1 MKIDGMRGIF
11 AVLLV
16 FALLQAAAII
26 GQSWTLASVIAN
38 LWGGFGI
45 ESQLTLIAGF
55 FGCFAANRLITYVQ
69 ETMLDKFSVSRAEQ
83 LREALL
89 TATFDAKTNVA
100 GAMGS
105 ASLTTTATQGI
116 DDVQEY
122 LRIIPPKGVAMAAI
136 AIPVLVAEFLADWPS
151 GIILAVMF
159 PVIMFFMIILGIK
172 ARDRARSQ
180 YESYN
185 RLSNHFL
192 DTLRGVDAIV
202 ASGAVE
208 RTGEE
213 VFDSSEDLRT
223 ATVRTLTTATLSSVV
238 LDLCA
243 VFGVAAVAIL
253 LAFRLMDGTVALQT
267 GLFALILAPE
277 FFAPIRSF
285 SGDFHASQDGK
296 NALAAALEIAQLPP
310 SPGADEPGAAVERQQ
325 PAQEDSALSFENV
338 SYEHADSTSPAV
350 ESITFAIEPG
360 EHVALVGKSGSG
372 KSTIASL
379 AAGLLQPSNGAVSS
393 RGVRFIP
400 QHPHIFA
407 DTLENNLLLYSP
419 EAEAERVSDVLSA
432 VGLDDLVKELPD
444 GLQTMVGEGNHGLS
458 GGQAHRVALARV
470 LLDDSAQVLVFD
482 EPTAHLDIE
491 TELELKQ
498 CVLPLLEGRAVLFA
512 THRLHWIG
520 SMDRVIELKDG
531 KIERIRTVTEGGDAR

>member
-1 MKIDGMRGIF
+1 MRGIF

-55 FGCFAANRLITYVQ
+55 FGCFTANRLITYVQ

-89 TATFDAKTNVA
+89 TATFDTKTNVA
-100 GAMGS
+100 GDMGS
-105 ASLTTTATQGI
+105 ASITTTATQGI

-122 LRIIPPKGVAMAAI
+122 LRIIPPKSVAMAAI

-151 GIILAVMF
+151 GVILAIMF

-192 DTLRGVDAIV
+192 DTLRGIDAIV

-208 RTGEE
+208 RTGKE

-253 LAFRLMDGTVALQT
+253 LAFRLMDGTVALQA

-296 NALAAALEIAQLPP
+296 NALAAALEIVQLPP
-310 SPGADEPGAAVERQQ
+310 SPGADEPSAAVEGQQ

-444 GLQTMVGEGNHGLS
+444 GIQTMVGEGNHGLS

-520 SMDRVIELKDG
+520 SMDRVIELKGG

>member
-1 MKIDGMRGIF
+1 MRGIF

-55 FGCFAANRLITYVQ
+55 FGCFTANRLITYVQ

-89 TATFDAKTNVA
+89 TATFDTKTNVA
-100 GAMGS
+100 GDMGS
-105 ASLTTTATQGI
+105 ASITTTATQGI

-122 LRIIPPKGVAMAAI
+122 LRIIPPKSVAMAAI

-151 GIILAVMF
+151 GVILAIMF

-192 DTLRGVDAIV
+192 DTLRGIDAIV

-208 RTGEE
+208 RTGKE

-296 NALAAALEIAQLPP
+296 NALAAALEIVQLPP
-310 SPGADEPGAAVERQQ
+310 SPGADEPSAAVEGQQ

-444 GLQTMVGEGNHGLS
+444 GIQTMVGEGNHGLS

-520 SMDRVIELKDG
+520 SMDRVIELKGG